1 MADSNTCFVCDKAFQ
16 LRKTLY
22 AHIRKMHDVEPNTE
36 GTIKCP
42 QDDCSHSL
50 NTLACLRAHVEEKH
64 MVRTADEKIVFQSM
78 DDFLKWK
85 SKEEKLARCSFVMHG
100 GAKHVKGATKI
111 TYVCHRSGI
120 FISRSKGKRLLK
132 SQGSN
137 KMGGHCTS
145 AIEVSQ
151 EKNGT
156 CTCVYFKTHFGHEL
170 NIGFLHLSK
179 SEREII
185 AGEFNIRIN
194 VFATAVFIIFKAMKF
209 SCLSRINLV

>member
-1 MADSNTCFVCDKAFQ
+1 M
-16 LRKTLY
+16 
-22 AHIRKMHDVEPNTE
+22 
-36 GTIKCP
+36 
-42 QDDCSHSL
+42 
-50 NTLACLRAHVEEKH
+50 
-64 MVRTADEKIVFQSM
+64 
-78 DDFLKWK
+78 DFLKWK

-185 AGEFNIRIN
+185 AVQSGKSAKYVDLQHYNFTSIQSKHKPNSLAS
-194 VFATAVFIIFKAMKF
+194 V
-209 SCLSRINLV
+209 